1 MTGYSCTAEDANET
15 PNVPSLTAVNGVAAS
30 SSLAGAVTMP
40 KIKAVA

>member
-1 MTGYSCTAEDANET
+1 
-15 PNVPSLTAVNGVAAS
+15 LTAVNGVAAS